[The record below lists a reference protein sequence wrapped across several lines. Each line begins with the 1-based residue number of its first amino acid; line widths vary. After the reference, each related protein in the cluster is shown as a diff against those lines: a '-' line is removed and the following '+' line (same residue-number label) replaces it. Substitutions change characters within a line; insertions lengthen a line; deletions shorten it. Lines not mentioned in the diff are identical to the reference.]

1 MNWLKK
7 LFGKKQKPVEQTKV
21 TNQSVKRNYRTTTS
35 ETTHPTYI
43 GNQEDLLNP
52 LNIMSP
58 LNPIHNSYE
67 LNHDSNDSS
76 PSYDNGNDSSPSYDN
91 GSSYDSGSNWSPSD
105 SSSYDSGSSYD
116 SSSSSSDW

>member
-7 LFGKKQKPVEQTKV
+7 LFGKKQKPVEQTEVK
-21 TNQSVKRNYRTTTS
+21 NQSVRRNYRTTTS

-58 LNPIHNSYE
+58 LNPLNPIHNSFDS
-67 LNHDSNDSS
+67 NHNSNDSS
-76 PSYDNGNDSSPSYDN
+76 PSYDNGN
-91 GSSYDSGSNWSPSD
+91 D

-116 SSSSSSDW
+116 SSSSSSNW